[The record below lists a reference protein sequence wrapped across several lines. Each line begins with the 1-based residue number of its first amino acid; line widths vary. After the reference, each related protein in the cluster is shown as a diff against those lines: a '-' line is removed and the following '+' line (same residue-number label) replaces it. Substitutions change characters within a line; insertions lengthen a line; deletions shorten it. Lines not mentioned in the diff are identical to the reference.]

1 MREWIIGPAIEEV
14 PMRPRHPSVF
24 FLGSALAIAGASL
37 AYQSPDL
44 SGIPLF
50 PPDNPWHYDISSF
63 PVHPNSA
70 NLVASVGAA
79 TSLHPDF
86 GTVYEGAPL
95 GIPYL
100 VVGPSQPRLPV
111 AFDYDDESDPG
122 PYPAP
127 LDAPIE
133 GGSASTGD
141 RHVIVVDSAARKLYE
156 MWDAHPLAGSWKAG
170 SGAVFDLASNALRP
184 ETWTSADAA
193 GLPILPGLVRYD
205 EIRRG
210 TIDHA
215 IRMTVST
222 SRKAYLWPARHQA
235 GSTTSANAPAM
246 GERFRLK
253 AGFDTT
259 GFPRSAKVVIAALK
273 KHGVIV
279 ADNGSNWFISGAPDE
294 RFSDEEL
301 DALKRIK
308 GRDFEA
314 VLTIDSLG
322 NPLRPAQTGLAPRR
336 SRSLRDLPGD
346 RRHDALGRA
355 TQAAP
360 GLDKDGAL
368 SIPVGRKPGS
378 AK

>member
-1 MREWIIGPAIEEV
+1 MRRH
-14 PMRPRHPSVF
+14 RPVVSL
-24 FLGSALAIAGASL
+24 LGSVLGVAGAAQ
-37 AYQSPDL
+37 AYQSPNL
-44 SGIPLF
+44 SDIPLF
-50 PPDNPWHYDISSF
+50 PADNPWHFDISNF
-63 PVHPNSA
+63 PVHPNST
-70 NLVASVGAA
+70 NLVNSVGTS

-86 GTVYEGAPL
+86 GTVYEGAPM

-100 VVGPSQPRLPV
+100 VVGSAQPKLPV

-141 RHVIVVDSAARKLYE
+141 RHVIVVDSSARMLYE
-156 MWDAHPLAGSWKAG
+156 MWDSHPLTDSWQAG
-170 SGAVFDLASNALRP
+170 SGARFDLASNTLRP
-184 ETWTSADAA
+184 QTWTSADAA

-210 TIDHA
+210 VIDHA
-215 IRMTVST
+215 IRMTVAT

-235 GSTTSANAPAM
+235 GSTTSLNAPAM

-253 AGFDTT
+253 ASFDTT
-259 GFPRSAKVVIAALK
+259 GYPASAKVVIAAMK
-273 KHGVIV
+273 KYGLIV

-294 RFSDEEL
+294 RYSDDEL
-301 DALKRIK
+301 NALKGIE

-322 NPLRPAQTGLAPRR
+322 DPLRPGQTGIAVRG
-336 SRSLRDLPGD
+336 SRSLRSLPGGP
-346 RRHDALGRA
+346 RHDVLGRESAIA
-355 TQAAP
+355 T
-360 GLDKDGAL
+360 GLDKNGKV
-368 SIPVGRKPGS
+368 SIPVSRSTGS